1 MEQQRSG
8 DWFKKR
14 IGRITGSR
22 VGAILG
28 LNPWQSREDVL
39 RAMVRE
45 YHKAPS
51 EFEGNVATNHGQ
63 AHEEEAILDFE
74 LETGKTVAETGFHT
88 FSDWAGASPDGLVDD
103 DAILEVKCPYG
114 KRNDKPPV
122 FKTAQEQAH
131 YLAQMQW
138 EMLCTDRH
146 AAYFWQWTPHGQE
159 LQMVDRD
166 VTWLNE
172 NIPVLRQ
179 FHAFYLSELDN
190 PEHLE
195 PLRKEVNTD
204 DVRKLLDEYDQ
215 LKEAQEL
222 AKERQKEVLAELV
235 TAASDNN
242 ALMWGR
248 KLTKVEKTGS
258 ISYAKAIKDL
268 CPDAD
273 LSKYKGKSS
282 SYWKLS

>member
-1 MEQQRSG
+1 MEQQRS
-8 DWFKKR
+8 DEWFAKR
-14 IGRITGSR
+14 VGRITGSR

-45 YHKAPS
+45 YHKATS
-51 EFEGNVATNHGQ
+51 EFEGNVATAWGNS
-63 AHEEEAILDFE
+63 HEEEATLDFE
-74 LETGKTVAETGFHT
+74 LDTCKAVVETGFHT

-138 EMLCTDRH
+138 EMLCADRH
-146 AAYFWQWTPHGQE
+146 KAYFWQWTPHGQE

-172 NIPVLRQ
+172 KIPDLRQ
-179 FHAFYLSELDN
+179 FHVFYLSELDN

-222 AKERQKEVLAELV
+222 AKERQKDVLAELV

-282 SYWKLS
+282 SFWKLS

>member
-1 MEQQRSG
+1 MEQQRS
-8 DWFKKR
+8 DEWFAKR
-14 IGRITGSR
+14 VGRITGSR

-28 LNPWQSREDVL
+28 LNPWQTRDDVL

-45 YHKAPS
+45 YYKAPS
-51 EFEGNVATNHGQ
+51 EFEGNVATAWGNS
-63 AHEEEAILDFE
+63 HEEEAILDFE

-88 FSDWAGASPDGLVDD
+88 FSDWAGASPDGLIDD

-114 KRNDKPPV
+114 KRNDNPPV

-146 AAYFWQWTPHGQE
+146 KAYFWQWTPHGQE

-235 TAASDNN
+235 GAAQDNN
-242 ALMWGR
+242 ALLWGR
-248 KLTKVEKTGS
+248 KLTKVEKEGS
-258 ISYAKAIKDL
+258 VSYAKAIKDL

-273 LSKYKGKSS
+273 LDKYRGKSS

>member
-1 MEQQRSG
+1 MEQQRS
-8 DWFKKR
+8 DEWFAKR
-14 IGRITGSR
+14 VGRITGSR

-45 YHKAPS
+45 YHRAPS
-51 EFEGNVATNHGQ
+51 EFEGNIATNYGQ
-63 AHEEEAILDFE
+63 AHEEEAILDFT
-74 LETGKTVAETGFHT
+74 LETGLDVVETGFHT
-88 FSDWAGASPDGLVDD
+88 YDDWAGASPDGLIGD

-122 FKTAQEQAH
+122 FKAAQEQEH
-131 YLAQMQW
+131 YWAQMQW

-146 AAYFWQWTPHGQE
+146 KSYFWQWTPHGQE

-166 VTWLNE
+166 AVWLNE

-235 TAASDNN
+235 VAAKDNN
-242 ALMWGR
+242 ALLWGR
-248 KLTKVEKTGS
+248 KLTKVEKAGS
-258 ISYAKAIKDL
+258 VSYAKAIKDL

-273 LSKYKGKSS
+273 LDKYRGKSS

>member
-1 MEQQRSG
+1 MNGLQSVS
-8 DWFKKR
+8 
-14 IGRITGSR
+14 GSR

-74 LETGKTVAETGFHT
+74 LETGKTVVETGFHT
-88 FSDWAGASPDGLVDD
+88 YEDWAGASPDGLVDD
-103 DAILEVKCPYG
+103 EAILEAKCPYG
-114 KRNDKPPV
+114 KRNDNPPV

-138 EMLCTDRH
+138 EMLCADRH
-146 AAYFWQWTPHGQE
+146 KAYFWQWTPHGQE

-204 DVRKLLDEYDQ
+204 GVRKLLDEYDQ

-222 AKERQKEVLAELV
+222 AEERQKEVLAELV
-235 TAASDNN
+235 GAAKDNN
-242 ALMWGR
+242 ALLWGR
-248 KLTKVEKTGS
+248 KLTKVEKAGS

-273 LSKYKGKSS
+273 LDKYRGKSS